1 MELIRITNAEL
12 AFGEGK
18 ILDNTDFRLHTGE
31 RVCLVGRNGAGKS
44 TLMKILM
51 GKQNLDDGQMVISNN
66 VQLGMLEQDPPE
78 SCELSIFDF
87 VAQGVKENA
96 DLILRY
102 HALIHTITEDP
113 SETNLNKLAN
123 VQEQLEK
130 ANAWQDEQRIEQVL
144 STLALDAETK
154 VSDLSGGWL
163 RKLAL
168 AKALVT
174 NPDVLLLDEPTNH
187 LDIESVLWLEKF
199 LKAFSG
205 TIVFISHD
213 RAFIRGLSTRILDLD
228 RGQLKNYPGDYDLY
242 IEQKQH
248 DLQVEDQQ
256 NALFD
261 KRLAEEEVWIRQG
274 IKARRTRNEG
284 RVRSLE
290 KLRVERQQRREVRN
304 QKDINI
310 SQGDRSGK
318 LVFESEN
325 LTMAFDDQTIIRSLD
340 LLITRGDR
348 LALIGANG
356 TGKST
361 LIKLIMEQLQPTSGK
376 LRVGV
381 NLDIAYFDQHR
392 DALDPDKTVQDTVSE
407 GKQDV
412 IVNGR
417 SRHVLGYLQD
427 FLFSPKRART
437 PVRALSGGEK
447 NRLLLAR
454 LFLRPS
460 NLLILDEPTN
470 DLDIETLELLEE
482 VVANYAGTV
491 LLVSHDR
498 DFVNNCV
505 NTCLYFDGSGEIKQI
520 VGGYDDVDSYLA
532 IKEAQRKQLAEGVD
546 KKKQSTKNA
555 DKSTK
560 ETNIDN
566 VKANSSVKNATNT
579 ATNSA
584 VKKKLSYKETREL
597 EVLPGEIDELEN
609 LMASLQETVNKA
621 DFFSKDSEFTKKILN
636 QLQETE
642 SKLEV
647 AFDRWQE
654 LDEA

>member
-1 MELIRITNAEL
+1 MELLRIANGEL
-12 AFGEGK
+12 AFGEEK
-18 ILDNTDFRLHTGE
+18 ILDKADLSIQTGE
-31 RVCLVGRNGAGKS
+31 RICLVGRNGAGKS
-44 TLMKILM
+44 TLMKVLM
-51 GKQNLDDGQMVISNN
+51 GLQNLDDGQILKSSTM
-66 VQLGMLEQDPPE
+66 QMAMLEQDPPE
-78 SCELSIFDF
+78 SSDLSVFDF
-87 VAQGVKENA
+87 VAQGVSENA
-96 DLILRY
+96 DLLSRY
-102 HALIHTITEDP
+102 HGLIHLIGEDP
-113 SETNLNKLAN
+113 SEKNLNKLAK
-123 VQEQLEK
+123 VQDELEQ
-130 ANAWQDEQRIEQVL
+130 AGAWQDEQRIEQAM
-144 STLALDAETK
+144 STLSLDPDAK
-154 VSDLSGGWL
+154 ICDLSGGWL

-174 NPDVLLLDEPTNH
+174 NPDILLLDEPTNH

-199 LKAFSG
+199 LKDFAG
-205 TIVFISHD
+205 TIIFISHD

-228 RGQLKNYPGDYDLY
+228 RGQLKSYPGDYDLY

-248 DLQVEDQQ
+248 DLQVEEQQ

-290 KLRVERQQRREVRN
+290 KLRLERTARREVRN
-304 QKDINI
+304 QSTMNI
-310 SQGDRSGK
+310 TQGDRSGK
-318 LVFESEN
+318 LVFEAEDV
-325 LTMAFDDQTIIRSLD
+325 TVAFDDKVVINKLN
-340 LLITRGDR
+340 LLITRNDR
-348 LALIGANG
+348 LAFIGANG

-361 LIKLIMEQLQPTSGK
+361 LIKLIMEKLAATSGK
-376 LRVGV
+376 MRSGV

-392 DALDPDKTVQDTVSE
+392 EALDLNKTVQEIVGE
-407 GKQDV
+407 GKQEV
-412 IVNGR
+412 MVNGR

-491 LLVSHDR
+491 ILVSHDR

-505 NTCLYFDGSGEIKQI
+505 NTCLYFDGTGHINQI

-532 IKEAQRKQLAEGVD
+532 LKEEQRQRHLAAVS
-546 KKKQSTKNA
+546 Q
-555 DKSTK
+555 K
-560 ETNIDN
+560 ETQQKT
-566 VKANSSVKNATNT
+566 VT
-579 ATNSA
+579 ATNKA
-584 VKKKLSYKETREL
+584 TAKIAKKKLSFKETKEL
-597 EVLPGEIDELEN
+597 ETLPKIIDNLETEIAE
-609 LMASLQETVNKA
+609 LQEQVNQH
-621 DFFSKDSEFTKKILN
+621 DFFNQDEQHTKKILN
-636 QLQETE
+636 QLSENE
-642 SKLEV
+642 SKLDV
-647 AFDRWQE
+647 AYSRWQQ
-654 LDEA
+654 LDEL

>member
-1 MELIRITNAEL
+1 MEVIRITQGEL
-12 AFGEGK
+12 AFGEDS
-18 ILDNTDFRLHTGE
+18 ILDKADLTIKQGE

-44 TLMKILM
+44 SLLKVLN
-51 GKQNLDDGQMVISNN
+51 GQQVLDDGQLLITNDA
-66 VQLGMLEQDPPE
+66 QIAMLEQDPPQ
-78 SCELSIFDF
+78 SCQMSIFDF

-96 DLILRY
+96 ELIKQY
-102 HALIHTITEDP
+102 HQLIALVAEEP
-113 SETNLNKLAN
+113 SEKNLAKLATN
-123 VQEQLEK
+123 QQALEQ

-144 STLALDAETK
+144 STLSLNAEQL

-168 AKALVT
+168 AKALVSA
-174 NPDVLLLDEPTNH
+174 PDVLLLDEPTNH
-187 LDIESVLWLEKF
+187 LDIKSVLWLEQF
-199 LKAFSG
+199 LKNFTG

-213 RAFIRGLSTRILDLD
+213 RAFIRALSTRILDLD
-228 RGQLKNYPGDYDLY
+228 RGRLTSYPGDYDLY

-248 DLQVEDQQ
+248 DLQVEATQ

-261 KRLAEEEVWIRQG
+261 KKLAEEETWIRQG

-284 RVRSLE
+284 RVRALE
-290 KLRVERQQRREVRN
+290 KLRVERQKRRELRH
-304 QKDINI
+304 QGDMKI
-310 SQGDRSGK
+310 SSGDRSGK
-318 LVFESEN
+318 LVFESEQ
-325 LTMAFDDQTIIRSLD
+325 LSMAFDNKTIIKDLD

-348 LALIGANG
+348 IALIGANG

-361 LIKLIMEQLQPTSGK
+361 LIKLLMEQLQPTSGK
-376 LRVGV
+376 MRLGV

-392 DALDPDKTVQDTVSE
+392 EALDPNKTVQDTVAD
-407 GKQDV
+407 GKQD
-412 IVNGR
+412 ITLNGKT
-417 SRHVLGYLQD
+417 RHVLGYLQD

-491 LLVSHDR
+491 ILVSHDR

-505 NTCLYFDGSGEIKQI
+505 DTCLYFDGSGHITQI
-520 VGGYDDVDSYLA
+520 VGGYDDVDSYVASREL
-532 IKEAQRKQLAEGVD
+532 QRKNMTASVKPAVSASSGDEQ
-546 KKKQSTKNA
+546 KKK
-555 DKSTK
+555 
-560 ETNIDN
+560 
-566 VKANSSVKNATNT
+566 VANKV
-579 ATNSA
+579 
-584 VKKKLSYKETREL
+584 VKKKLSYKESREL
-597 EVLPGEIDELEN
+597 EMLPEMIDELEN
-609 LMASLQETVNKA
+609 TIAELQEQVNDA
-621 DFFSKDSEFTKKILN
+621 SFFTQEAEITKKILN
-636 QLQETE
+636 QLEESE

-647 AFDRWQE
+647 AYARWQE
-654 LDEA
+654 LDEI